1 MKNDLPWFKHYN
13 GARNHPKMKALRGK
27 FGPTGY
33 GRFWMLNEMISDA
46 PGARLDLTRKINLL
60 ATAGELGLELP
71 AFEEFIAFLSDP
83 EIDLVNYTDGILTTD
98 QTQEDYTVVEG
109 ARDRKRG
116 LGKTSAEKRQNAA
129 ENPGNAAEKVNRGE
143 ERRGEENRIEEEE
156 PRARETIEDPKSREL
171 ALYAYALEVAKERNV
186 RIPVP
191 YAKKLMTQAD
201 FVAEFEA
208 KRSAPPPPPPRPPAP
223 DPCPHCGS
231 KTIQPTPGP
240 GQAPE
245 CFCPKCRTSWTF
257 DGDWRED
264 REKLRSMAPVM
275 TGDEF
280 EDAG

>member
-71 AFEEFIAFLSDP
+71 AFEEFLAFLSDP
-83 EIDLVNYTDGILTTD
+83 EIDLVNYSDGILTTD
-98 QTQEDYTVVEG
+98 QTQEDYVVVEV
-109 ARDRKRG
+109 ARERKRG
-116 LGKTSAEKRQNAA
+116 LGKASAEIRQSAA
-129 ENPGNAAEKVNRGE
+129 ENKRNAAEKTNRGE
-143 ERRGEENRIEEEE
+143 ERRGEENRGEEEE
-156 PRARETIEDPKSREL
+156 PRARESVEDSKSREL

-208 KRSAPPPPPPRPPAP
+208 KRSTPPPPPPRPLAP
-223 DPCPHCGS
+223 DPCPHCKA
-231 KTIQPTPGP
+231 KTTELTPEP
-240 GQAPE
+240 GKPPE
-245 CFCPKCRTSWTF
+245 AICPGCKTSWTYS
-257 DGDWRED
+257 ED
-264 REKLRSMAPVM
+264 FETWCEDKAKLVSAPQGM
-275 TGDEF
+275 RFKPTG
-280 EDAG
+280 